1 MLIAGHQMLDSPDN
15 ALPVAQ
21 GLSDTPVI
29 LLLIDQLIHCVH
41 VCVCQG
47 WVMAFCKCHFGFA
60 HMGPHFIL

>member
-41 VCVCQG
+41 VCVCVKAG
-47 WVMAFCKCHFGFA
+47 SWLSVNV
-60 HMGPHFIL
+60 ILGLHTWGHI